1 MSDITPRKPRG
12 APRGLPF
19 RKGQSGNP
27 IGRRPGCLNKA
38 SVAAATLLDGEA
50 GRLTRRAVEL
60 ADAGDSMALK
70 LCLERIVAPRR
81 ERVVQFPLPKI
92 ERAADIAAAM
102 GAVAAAVASG
112 DLTPG
117 EAEAFAQV
125 VTTFMRAIETS
136 DFDRRLQALETHAQS

>member
-70 LCLERIVAPRR
+70 LCLER
-81 ERVVQFPLPKI
+81 VVQFPLPKI